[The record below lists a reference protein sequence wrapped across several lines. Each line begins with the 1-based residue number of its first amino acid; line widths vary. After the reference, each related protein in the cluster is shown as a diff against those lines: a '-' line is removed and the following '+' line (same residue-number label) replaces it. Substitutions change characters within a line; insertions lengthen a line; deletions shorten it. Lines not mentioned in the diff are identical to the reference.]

1 MGAGSQAGRVLETLK
16 ALRVSRGQLSKNL
29 KMSGEQLHRLQQRS
43 LSELVHHVASTSPLY
58 RDLYSGIDLTKP
70 DVSSLPPVAKPFL
83 MEHFDAWVTDPRIT
97 RAGLER
103 HIEEMSADSLYLDE
117 YQVVASSGSTGE
129 RGLFVYSHSDWR
141 MAVANFIRMNEHF
154 LQIHPHFPRRRIG
167 AVTGTGQMYVGSRL
181 SSSVQIGLHRI
192 LHLDARL
199 PADQLAAAM
208 QRFAPEILLGYP
220 TSLAL
225 LAQEQLLGRLN
236 IRPAKL
242 YTTGE
247 MRTAEM
253 QEVME
258 QAWGVTPY
266 NAYGLSEGGILA
278 ADCEHHD
285 GMHLF
290 EDLYLV
296 ENVDRDGRPVPYGEV
311 GHKLLV
317 TNLFNFTQP
326 IIRYELSDMVTL
338 DPEPCSCGRMGRRV
352 TSIEGRN
359 DDILVL
365 PARRGGEVSI
375 PPLAVHSPL
384 GRFAEVRQYRVV
396 YRPDGLTAQI
406 VPAGQVS
413 SELPSQIE
421 SAIAKALVEAGAEPV
436 PVKVEVVDALTRSS
450 GHGAKF
456 KLIESQAG
464 NEAGMNKGASSV

>member
-1 MGAGSQAGRVLETLK
+1 MGPVSQGRHLRQTLK

-29 KMSGEQLHRLQQRS
+29 QMNGEQLLELQQRS
-43 LSELVHHVASTSPLY
+43 VSELVRHAAAKSPLY
-58 RDLYSGIDLTKP
+58 RDLYGGMNLSEP
-70 DVSSLPPVAKPFL
+70 DVTSLPPVAKPFL
-83 MEHFDAWVTDPRIT
+83 MEHFEAWVTDHRIT

-103 HIEEMSADSLYLDE
+103 HLEESADSLYLDE

-129 RGLFVYSHSDWR
+129 RGLFVYSRSDWR

-154 LQIHPHFPRRRIG
+154 LQIHPRFPRRRIG
-167 AVTGTGQMYVGSRL
+167 VVTGTSQMHIGGRL

-199 PADQLAAAM
+199 AADQIAAEM

-225 LAQEQLLGRLN
+225 LAQEQMLGRLN
-236 IRPAKL
+236 IHPAKL

-253 QEVME
+253 QDAME
-258 QAWGVTPY
+258 QAWGAIPY

-278 ADCEHHD
+278 ADCEHHR

-296 ENVDRDGRPVPYGEV
+296 ENVDPDGRPVPDGEL
-311 GHKLLV
+311 GRKLLI

-326 IIRYELSDMVTL
+326 MIRYELSDMVTI
-338 DPEPCSCGRMGRRV
+338 DPEPCPCGRMGRRV

-365 PARRGGEVSI
+365 PARRGGEVPIS
-375 PPLAVHSPL
+375 PLAVHAPL
-384 GRFAEVRQYRVV
+384 GRFAEVRQYRVI
-396 YRPDGLTAQI
+396 YRPDGLVAQI
-406 VPAGQVS
+406 VPAERVNS
-413 SELPSQIE
+413 DLPSRIE
-421 SAIAKALVEAGAEPV
+421 SAIRAALFEAGAEPV
-436 PVKVEVVDALTRSS
+436 PIKVEVVDSLTRSS

-464 NEAGMNKGASSV
+464 KQVGTNKGASSV